1 MTAVASD
8 KPNKIG
14 DAFAVA
20 EVTRG
25 RNVSGRNWKTVA
37 TKRTSSLRKTTF
49 NNQTKSY
56 EQRKAEKLRRKET
69 MEMQKQLQEERVQ
82 GLRDKK
88 ERRLENERRRAENEY
103 ESAKKSAQHLNTT
116 KLKSTMKAMSKKQL
130 RQIKKT
136 RINNK
141 TGVIEYVPAYSK

>member
-1 MTAVASD
+1 MTAVSSE
-8 KPNKIG
+8 KPHKLG
-14 DAFAVA
+14 DAFASA
-20 EVTRG
+20 EQTRG

-37 TKRTSSLRKTTF
+37 TKRTSSLRKTAF

-56 EQRKAEKLRRKET
+56 EQRRAEKLRRKEVL
-69 MEMQKQLQEERVQ
+69 ELQKQLQEERVQ

-103 ESAKKSAQHLNTT
+103 ENAKKSAQHLNNT
-116 KLKSTMKAMSKKQL
+116 KLKSTMKALSKKQL

-136 RINNK
+136 RVNNK
-141 TGVIEYVPAYSK
+141 TGAIEFVPAYSK